1 MNTGPRRRSSF
12 SRIFAGSL
20 LATCCLLLS
29 SCVYLRLL
37 EFKQQLGDFDRYFT
51 LKTEDGLRLTCLTPV
66 LLTEDFRWLGLTPE
80 TVKTLGQS
88 ERWRIR
94 WVKQLRPRA
103 KESDAHDIELQL
115 VFTDGKFTH
124 LFLPERYFA
133 FVPKPFFTGLLRS
146 LGKAGVD
153 KRRRLAEI
161 NFTPEERALLTT
173 RVVATSLAMLL
184 GTPSEQTVENTDTLL
199 RYRYAP
205 VPPESKNGVIDMTFT
220 FDNATGQL
228 QRLNGRSPVGQIAF
242 NFEKPP
248 ATVPA
253 SPNP

>member
-1 MNTGPRRRSSF
+1 MKTGSRRRSTF
-12 SRIFAGSL
+12 SRLAVGSL

-29 SCVYLRLL
+29 GCVYLRLL
-37 EFKQQLGDFDRYFT
+37 EFKQQLADFDKFFT
-51 LKTEDGLRLTCLTPV
+51 LKTDDGLRLACLTPV
-66 LLTEDFRWLGLTPE
+66 LLDEDFRWLGLTPA

-94 WVKQLRPRA
+94 WVKQLPPGA
-103 KESDAHDIELQL
+103 KESDAHDIEMELI
-115 VFTDGKFTH
+115 FTDGKFTR

-153 KRRRLAEI
+153 KSRRLAEV

-184 GTPSEQTVENTDTLL
+184 GTPSEKTVMTTHTTL
-199 RYRYAP
+199 RYRYTP
-205 VPPESKNGVIDMTFT
+205 IPPESKNGVIDMTFT
-220 FDNATGQL
+220 FETATGQL

-242 NFEKPP
+242 NFGSPP
-248 ATVPA
+248 VTPA
-253 SPNP
+253 SPTP